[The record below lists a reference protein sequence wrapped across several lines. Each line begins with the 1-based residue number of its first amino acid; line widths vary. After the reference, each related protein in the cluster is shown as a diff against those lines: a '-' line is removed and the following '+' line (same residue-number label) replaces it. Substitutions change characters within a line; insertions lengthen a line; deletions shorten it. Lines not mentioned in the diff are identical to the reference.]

1 MKSKKQL
8 ILPYFTAIL
17 ICLLLNISRSQAQS
31 DNNGE
36 KRVTTS
42 YFLTGATIIPSPDK
56 ILSEYDILFKNG
68 IIVKIGKNLQAPTDA
83 KEINGKSL
91 FVYPGFIDFG
101 NKTGVKAP
109 ELPERPDNFDT
120 SNPNPEIA
128 GIHPHFSAAKLY
140 QLDENLEEEWRKLGF
155 TLGQKLPVGQGM
167 LPGSTAVVIYGNPDN
182 NNLLTNLQSQYFQF
196 STIRGLYPHTKL
208 AVMAK
213 WRDLYQNT
221 VLHEE
226 SLKLYEGNKHIGRIK
241 NDPVLNALIP
251 VTQGKQA
258 LLVSV
263 NSELDLR
270 RAIKMQDE
278 NNFKLILLG
287 VNEGSSAISLLK
299 AKEIG
304 VVLNLDLPKDSF
316 TDSLPKAEQGEDYEA
331 LIKRGK
337 VAYKEAL
344 ALASKF
350 EEAEI
355 PFAFS
360 SLGTEKK
367 DLFKNL
373 NLMIE
378 NGLSKETA
386 LAALTSN
393 PAKLLGI
400 ENISGSISPGK
411 MANMV
416 VMTDSLFSK
425 DAKVKMVISDG
436 YLFDYSEDAKL
447 SDAKNQVWNY
457 AAETPVGQSK
467 GTWEFVQ
474 NDNKWEGTI
483 TYDSPK
489 GTGIKKS
496 EMKDLV
502 KTEES
507 LSFSFTVE
515 TNEEVLEVT
524 VSGDLDP
531 DKFEGKMNIKGYN
544 QFTVKA
550 SKKAKPNK
558 NHE

>member
-1 MKSKKQL
+1 M
-8 ILPYFTAIL
+8 
-17 ICLLLNISRSQAQS
+17 
-31 DNNGE
+31 
-36 KRVTTS
+36 
-42 YFLTGATIIPSPDK
+42 
-56 ILSEYDILFKNG
+56 
-68 IIVKIGKNLQAPTDA
+68 
-83 KEINGKSL
+83 
-91 FVYPGFIDFG
+91 
-101 NKTGVKAP
+101 
-109 ELPERPDNFDT
+109 
-120 SNPNPEIA
+120 
-128 GIHPHFSAAKLY
+128 
-140 QLDENLEEEWRKLGF
+140 
-155 TLGQKLPVGQGM
+155 
-167 LPGSTAVVIYGNPDN
+167 
-182 NNLLTNLQSQYFQF
+182 
-196 STIRGLYPHTKL
+196 
-208 AVMAK
+208 
-213 WRDLYQNT
+213 
-221 VLHEE
+221 
-226 SLKLYEGNKHIGRIK
+226 
-241 NDPVLNALIP
+241 
-251 VTQGKQA
+251 
-258 LLVSV
+258 
-263 NSELDLR
+263 R

-287 VNEGSSAISLLK
+287 VNEGSSAIPLLK

-304 VVLNLDLPKDSF
+304 VVLSLDLPKDSF

-337 VAYKEAL
+337 AAYKEAL
-344 ALASKF
+344 TLASKF
-350 EEAEI
+350 EKAEI

-386 LAALTSN
+386 LAALTNN

-400 ENISGSISPGK
+400 ENINGSISPGK

-436 YLFDYSEDAKL
+436 YLFDYSEEAKL
-447 SDAKNQVWNY
+447 TDAKNQVWNY

-474 NDNKWEGTI
+474 KDNKWEGTI

-502 KTEES
+502 KTEDA

-550 SKKAKPNK
+550 SKKVKPNK